1 MRTIIIIALMLIV
14 FFLLS
19 KKKKVQTS
27 ALANT
32 SGSELGDLLLQQA
45 RKIAMPTTAGEE
57 LKQLI
62 TENLAVKISKSNA
75 DPDQL
80 DNRKFQTSVKE
91 IESVID
97 GNNEF
102 DIAKMVINRSILFPE
117 AKIGGCPQ
125 EIITT

>member
-1 MRTIIIIALMLIV
+1 M
-14 FFLLS
+14 
-19 KKKKVQTS
+19 QTS

-62 TENLAVKISKSNA
+62 AETLAQNIAKSNT

-80 DNRKFQTSVKE
+80 DSAKFQTSVKE
-91 IESVID
+91 IESVSD

-125 EIITT
+125 QIITT